1 MNNQRREK
9 LRNINRKLEEINSE
23 LNAVKDDEEWA
34 FESMPENLQS
44 SMRGEDSQEYISIM
58 EDAIDHIEQAL
69 EQMGELDT

>member
-1 MNNQRREK
+1 MNKQRREK

-58 EDAIDHIEQAL
+58 EDVIDHIEQAL
-69 EQMGELDT
+69 EQMGGLDI

>member
-1 MNNQRREK
+1 MNKQRREK

-34 FESMPENLQS
+34 FESMPENLQC

-69 EQMGELDT
+69 EQMGGLDI